1 MSSLESTRTG
11 WAIVAYGV
19 AAFAVAMAA
28 SYLPTPWGYII
39 GMGLGTIAGSVI
51 VLGLLER
58 RNALEY
64 RREMRAIDKTYGRNR

>member
-11 WAIVAYGV
+11 WALVAYGV
-19 AAFAVAMAA
+19 VVFAVAMAA
-28 SYLPTPWGYII
+28 SYLPTPWGYIV

-58 RNALEY
+58 RNALGH
-64 RREMRAIDKTYGRNR
+64 RREMRALDNRRGGNR